1 MDLFLSSADA
11 LAFEI
16 TDRFADGCQVLNDHE
31 FSMDESFKLSDA
43 MSAIELMD
51 AKMDSGMKF
60 VERKLDYFLNNLK
73 DALDKIGIA
82 EVIAIFDASYSVL
95 ASWLNGQPPD
105 QTLNTNLCFLVQPE
119 LLKQSP
125 YLYTISCAV
134 LFVIHL
140 FKIYISTASIA
151 NEEDICLSTNSNHNE
166 FDMTFIADLLKN
178 SICQVNQITKSEE
191 SDALRLRLE
200 YLAAFLEL
208 LNFMLPSVDLLIENP
223 IDVETRFVPDLK
235 RSNLLL
241 AKCIQLNS
249 MISDTICCGAQPSD
263 GFDADFSWLSVFD
276 ANASLY
282 SSLPSFPRKPRLL
295 SRIDACK
302 YFNDVLEKTLFI
314 TTNLPELSLTVE
326 GIMNLLQRVGDQ
338 NSCILVRSIAQLLLM
353 PNDHFIC
360 GTTSLADIVLNSIS
374 SSNWINETIEQS
386 LKRLFAFDDSLRDIF
401 NDFLVVFVRAYV
413 NLFQTLGHN
422 LSRQMDKFLRIIFEE
437 FGALIIE
444 ANKIETALEF
454 ARMNLKQ
461 DNSDNQMPNMQH
473 LFSNFFLQTILV
485 LMHHHFSLAFRM
497 RLIQPYEFHY
507 IYWYF
512 GEYVLKNLSNMCE
525 RVCNSLIFD
534 FSRSTLHQQKKVSGK
549 KRQQKTKI
557 DNEFRKT
564 LSLIKARSLYHRVET
579 VMCQAMCNLSL
590 GLIISRRMAI
600 PSREHLRYAKRV
612 EPFLA
617 LPPLLFYSYEEYLR
631 ESRITD
637 LKANSTDK
645 KCFENAAEL
654 FSQTI
659 ILMKNSELNEDDPM
673 LATMA
678 SLHQVAKQNMVVA
691 KLLATKDL
699 EKKLSFEFPAEQINF
714 PMIRLL

>member
-16 TDRFADGCQVLNDHE
+16 TDQFADGCKVLNDHE

-73 DALDKIGIA
+73 DELDKIGIA
-82 EVIAIFDASYSVL
+82 EIIAIFDASYSVL

-134 LFVIHL
+134 LF
-140 FKIYISTASIA
+140 F
-151 NEEDICLSTNSNHNE
+151 
-166 FDMTFIADLLKN
+166 
-178 SICQVNQITKSEE
+178 TKE

-200 YLAAFLEL
+200 YLTAFLEL
-208 LNFMLPSVDLLIENP
+208 MNLMLPSVDLLIENP

-263 GFDADFSWLSVFD
+263 GVDADFSWLSVFD

-302 YFNDVLEKTLFI
+302 YFNDVMEKTLFV
-314 TTNLPELSLTVE
+314 TTNLPEMSLTVE
-326 GIMNLLQRVGDQ
+326 GIMNLLQRVGGQ
-338 NSCILVRSIAQLLLM
+338 NSCILVRSIAQLLIM

-360 GTTSLADIVLNSIS
+360 GTTSLADIESKR
-374 SSNWINETIEQS
+374 ET
-386 LKRLFAFDDSLRDIF
+386 KR
-401 NDFLVVFVRAYV
+401 NV
-413 NLFQTLGHN
+413 QTLGHN

-461 DNSDNQMPNMQH
+461 DNSDSQMPHMQH
-473 LFSNFFLQTILV
+473 MFSNFFLQTILV

-525 RVCNSLIFD
+525 RVCNALIFD

-579 VMCQAMCNLSL
+579 VMCQAMCNISL
-590 GLIISRRMAI
+590 GLIISRRMAV

-637 LKANSTDK
+637 LKANSTDR

-654 FSQTI
+654 FSQTL
-659 ILMKNSELNEDDPM
+659 ILMKNSELSEDDPM

-691 KLLATKDL
+691 KLLATQGL